1 MPTKIINVKID
12 AKMHEALKRV
22 ADVELSNISVV
33 VKQSI
38 DKHLRDKGI
47 DWRKEDEKS

>member
-1 MPTKIINVKID
+1 MSTKKINVKLD
-12 AKMHEALKRV
+12 PRMHNALKKI
-22 ADVELSNISVV
+22 ADLELSNISVV

-47 DWRKEDEKS
+47 DWRKEDEE